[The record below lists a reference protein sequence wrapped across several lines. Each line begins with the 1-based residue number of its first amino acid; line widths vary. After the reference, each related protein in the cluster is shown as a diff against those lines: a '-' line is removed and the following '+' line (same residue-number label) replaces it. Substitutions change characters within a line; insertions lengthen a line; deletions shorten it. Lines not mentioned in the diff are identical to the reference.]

1 MGIARRPA
9 SRIPVTDQ
17 CRSSQVAALSP
28 VQWAAQPPEPTN
40 VLRVS
45 TNGLRLP
52 AATSQ
57 AVASLSHSYAGGSKQ
72 ARRGTASALRLV
84 NPPEERL
91 CQTSMKV

>member
-1 MGIARRPA
+1 M
-9 SRIPVTDQ
+9 PVMDQ

-52 AATSQ
+52 AHT
-57 AVASLSHSYAGGSKQ
+57 K
-72 ARRGTASALRLV
+72 
-84 NPPEERL
+84 
-91 CQTSMKV
+91 